1 MQRFPIGFVPV
12 PVLLAML
19 YSCILLVGMSFQVL
33 TVAPGTFFPAW
44 LMTSTVLVLSG
55 RIVSRVVYRSLSIRG
70 SFNAN
75 VAVFG
80 SGSIALR
87 LRDHLEQKRSDIAL
101 VGVYDDRPVSRRGEG
116 PMLEAQGTLEDLLN
130 AGRDGVVDQIII
142 ALPPSADQ
150 RIAEIARKLE
160 QLPVS
165 IHVCTHIAS
174 DLLDAHARMHRVS
187 SLGPI
192 GMIDVKRKPMADWG
206 LPLKWLTDKVLGTV
220 LFLAFLPIMV
230 LIALLIK
237 IDDGGS
243 VLFRQQRRGLNN
255 KSFQVL
261 KFRTMREASDSAEV
275 RQATRDDPRVTRLGW
290 WLRRTSFDELPQL
303 VNVLKGDMSLVGPR
317 PHALV
322 HDEYWG
328 EHLET
333 YANRHQVK
341 PGITGWAQING
352 YRGETGTPEHMRRR
366 VEHDLYYIDN
376 WSIWLDL
383 RIIAATPFYGFAH
396 SNAY

>member
-1 MQRFPIGFVPV
+1 
-12 PVLLAML
+12 
-19 YSCILLVGMSFQVL
+19 
-33 TVAPGTFFPAW
+33 
-44 LMTSTVLVLSG
+44 
-55 RIVSRVVYRSLSIRG
+55 
-70 SFNAN
+70 
-75 VAVFG
+75 
-80 SGSIALR
+80 
-87 LRDHLEQKRSDIAL
+87 
-101 VGVYDDRPVSRRGEG
+101 
-116 PMLEAQGTLEDLLN
+116 
-130 AGRDGVVDQIII
+130 
-142 ALPPSADQ
+142 
-150 RIAEIARKLE
+150 
-160 QLPVS
+160 
-165 IHVCTHIAS
+165 
-174 DLLDAHARMHRVS
+174 
-187 SLGPI
+187 
-192 GMIDVKRKPMADWG
+192 
-206 LPLKWLTDKVLGTV
+206 
-220 LFLAFLPIMV
+220 
-230 LIALLIK
+230 
-237 IDDGGS
+237 
-243 VLFRQQRRGLNN
+243 
-255 KSFQVL
+255 
-261 KFRTMREASDSAEV
+261 MREASDSAEV

-303 VNVLKGDMSLVGPR
+303 ANVLKGDMSLVGPR